1 MAPSPVDVRNLPNL
15 PGFNVQAFKDNHHK
29 GSNFKLVNGQMMEG
43 KMVAG
48 KNRFKEGMDRLVLRF
63 YGYFK
68 EAVVETNLENYR
80 IRRIHLLY
88 YLEDDSCHIIEPRQD
103 NAGIPQGQLVRRHKF
118 PAPDGGFVRWQDI
131 QVGGTFHVYGKAF
144 MITDCDAFTR
154 DWCLQ
159 NGVEQE
165 EGVDEEVDHFTAT
178 REAMKSR
185 KTTQE
190 RSHEKLYREVMLGGG
205 HVNADMQQFLEN
217 DRNVLRFFAFMD
229 DLQTTTYERRPFVI
243 LVFLA
248 DDTIELRE
256 QYPYNCGRDNFPIYF
271 RRGKI
276 PRGKY
281 QVLSPQDQT
290 RTKADYLNGTDFAV
304 GMEVTLL
311 GNVHLSI
318 YDADDFTRSYF
329 KAEYGVE
336 LAPAIDVRMP
346 ERAVPKAP
354 EPPYTG
360 YGSWEDSMGSVT
372 HLVPKPPRK
381 DLVKLFENEGKV
393 LRFKAK
399 FANPKVEDVDRVFVV
414 SFYRMDDQL
423 SIHEPPQR
431 NSGIVTGKFLE
442 KGTHANGLTGK
453 LFSQQDLYPGAVIQ
467 VYNQKFEILGT
478 DEYTAKFVQN
488 SDQPRAYD
496 MDAVLEKVREAMRQ
510 KFPLIRD
517 VFRKFDLDHNG
528 VITQSEFQEAFKAL
542 NIHLSKQDLL
552 AIMRHFDTRQ
562 DGQVSYNEF
571 CDAVCERDYTQS
583 MLEPRK
589 GLEKGDDAAYEGR
602 ASGKE
607 EERQE
612 TERVR
617 KAVRDIGDIV
627 YKHTQVKTRL
637 MKEFGK
643 MTHRPTVSVQQ
654 IQGALGS
661 LGFDVDLDDVI
672 RAVLYTQPDA
682 DLAEVSYVDFL
693 KALDTTF
700 HENSNPR

>member
-1 MAPSPVDVRNLPNL
+1 
-15 PGFNVQAFKDNHHK
+15 
-29 GSNFKLVNGQMMEG
+29 
-43 KMVAG
+43 
-48 KNRFKEGMDRLVLRF
+48 
-63 YGYFK
+63 
-68 EAVVETNLENYR
+68 
-80 IRRIHLLY
+80 
-88 YLEDDSCHIIEPRQD
+88 
-103 NAGIPQGQLVRRHKF
+103 
-118 PAPDGGFVRWQDI
+118 
-131 QVGGTFHVYGKAF
+131 
-144 MITDCDAFTR
+144 
-154 DWCLQ
+154 
-159 NGVEQE
+159 
-165 EGVDEEVDHFTAT
+165 
-178 REAMKSR
+178 
-185 KTTQE
+185 
-190 RSHEKLYREVMLGGG
+190 
-205 HVNADMQQFLEN
+205 
-217 DRNVLRFFAFMD
+217 
-229 DLQTTTYERRPFVI
+229 
-243 LVFLA
+243 
-248 DDTIELRE
+248 
-256 QYPYNCGRDNFPIYF
+256 
-271 RRGKI
+271 
-276 PRGKY
+276 
-281 QVLSPQDQT
+281 
-290 RTKADYLNGTDFAV
+290 
-304 GMEVTLL
+304 
-311 GNVHLSI
+311 
-318 YDADDFTRSYF
+318 
-329 KAEYGVE
+329 
-336 LAPAIDVRMP
+336 
-346 ERAVPKAP
+346 
-354 EPPYTG
+354 
-360 YGSWEDSMGSVT
+360 
-372 HLVPKPPRK
+372 
-381 DLVKLFENEGKV
+381 
-393 LRFKAK
+393 
-399 FANPKVEDVDRVFVV
+399 
-414 SFYRMDDQL
+414 
-423 SIHEPPQR
+423 
-431 NSGIVTGKFLE
+431 
-442 KGTHANGLTGK
+442 
-453 LFSQQDLYPGAVIQ
+453 
-467 VYNQKFEILGT
+467 
-478 DEYTAKFVQN
+478 
-488 SDQPRAYD
+488 